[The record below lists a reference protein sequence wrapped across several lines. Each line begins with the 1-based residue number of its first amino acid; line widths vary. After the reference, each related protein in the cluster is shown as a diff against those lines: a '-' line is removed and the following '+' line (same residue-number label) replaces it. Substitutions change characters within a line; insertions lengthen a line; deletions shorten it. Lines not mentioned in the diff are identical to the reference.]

1 MNRGRRRVTR
11 VSSLLLAL
19 ALAAACR
26 RAPTGERL
34 AQSYCAVC
42 HAFPAPALLDK
53 KSWRNGVLPQ
63 MAPRLGVASKTLYD
77 ERFQNP
83 NMKVLAQPVAQED
96 WDKIVAYYLAAA
108 PDSLP
113 PQPLPGDPQL
123 DPAMLSVSAFAPG
136 LQSSGIVTLLRA
148 DSVRRRI
155 FVGEGGTNLLR
166 VLDYTGRVT
175 SSITLGSPPT
185 DILFANGRVLILESG
200 ILDPND
206 QPRGSLVEYDD
217 ALHVSRVLIDSLYRP
232 VCVVPLD
239 KNAYVICE
247 FGNNI
252 GRLALY
258 RFDGT
263 RYQRQV
269 LASTPGAIRVELHDV
284 TGDGAPDI
292 VALFAQADER
302 IVAFENDGKGN
313 FPGRQRL
320 LARFPPVY
328 GSMWFTMR
336 DMNGD
341 GHLDIVYVNGDNF
354 DYSRVLKPYH
364 GVRILENDGA
374 NNFRERWF
382 YPIYGAAQAVVAD
395 LNGDGRLDILASSNF
410 ADLKRHPE
418 RGITYL
424 ENAGDYRFRA
434 YAFTAA
440 AANQWNVMTSADLNG
455 DGHPDVLVGSMNLAT
470 VARVQQRF
478 TRNPSDSGRKALLLF
493 QPRVTR

>member
-1 MNRGRRRVTR
+1 
-11 VSSLLLAL
+11 VSRIRSRALPLLLL
-19 ALAAACR
+19 IVAACR
-26 RAPTGERL
+26 RQPSGEQL
-34 AQSYCAVC
+34 AQTYCAVC

-53 KSWRNGVLPQ
+53 KSWQNGVLPQ
-63 MAPRLGVASKTLYD
+63 MAPRLGVPSKTLYD

-83 NMKVLAQPVAQED
+83 NMKVLAQPVAQQD
-96 WDKIVAYYLAAA
+96 WERIVAYYLASA

-113 PQPLPGDPQL
+113 PQSLP
-123 DPAMLSVSAFAPG
+123 AAPG
-136 LQSSGIVTLLRA
+136 LDPPLLSVAPFAPDLPSSGIITLLRA
-148 DSVRRRI
+148 DSLHRRI
-155 FVGEGGTNLLR
+155 FVGEGGTSLLR
-166 VLDYTGRVT
+166 VLDYSGRVL
-175 SSITLGSPPT
+175 SSVKLGSPPT
-185 DILFANGRVLILESG
+185 DIVFTTGHVLVLESG

-206 QPRGSLVEYDD
+206 QPRGSLVEFDD
-217 ALHVSRVLIDSLYRP
+217 SLRVSRVLIDSLYRP
-232 VCVVPLD
+232 VCVVPLAEH
-239 KNAYVICE
+239 AYAICE

-252 GRLALY
+252 GRLAIY
-258 RFDGT
+258 RYDGT

-269 LASTPGAIRVELHDV
+269 LATTPGAIHVELHDV
-284 TGDGAPDI
+284 TGDGAPDL

-302 IVAFENDGKGN
+302 IVAYENDGKGN

-341 GHLDIVYVNGDNF
+341 GKLDIVYVNGDNF
-354 DYSRVLKPYH
+354 DFSRVLKPYH
-364 GVRILENDGA
+364 GVRILENDGK
-374 NNFRERWF
+374 NNFQERWF

-395 LNGDGRLDILASSNF
+395 LNGDGRPDILASSNF

-424 ENAGDYRFRA
+424 ENAGGYQFRA

-440 AANQWNVMTSADLNG
+440 AGNQWNVMTSADLNG
-455 DGHPDVLVGSMNLAT
+455 DGRPDILVGSMNLAT

-478 TRNPSDSGRKALLLF
+478 TRNPGDSGRNALLLF
-493 QPRVTR
+493 QPRTSR